1 MSFAPLRHHPPED
14 GLPSSAGAVVLPGR
28 CRTPMRTAR
37 SGGVG
42 CATPCASRGPRTSSS
57 SCGTTTSAARSSSR
71 RWTPPGRPVSQL
83 LNGLS
88 CLSPGAWLNR
98 PSLAGRQLLGRDQ
111 HLYAAPHGRLWL
123 LTLSRPH
130 QRLPADGFVCDL
142 PETHAGSPAPAHPE
156 RRAYKAS
163 MNRPFATRAY
173 RAVNMPWNSEYPF
186 VRWLERNGYDVVYW
200 SGVDTHRYG
209 HMLSGA
215 PPPEPGDTKGQGE
228 QLPGAPAGAAGGA
241 SGGADG
247 GGGASPAPSTL
258 RSIPTG

>member
-1 MSFAPLRHHPPED
+1 M
-14 GLPSSAGAVVLPGR
+14 
-28 CRTPMRTAR
+28 
-37 SGGVG
+37 
-42 CATPCASRGPRTSSS
+42 
-57 SCGTTTSAARSSSR
+57 
-71 RWTPPGRPVSQL
+71 
-83 LNGLS
+83 
-88 CLSPGAWLNR
+88 
-98 PSLAGRQLLGRDQ
+98 
-111 HLYAAPHGRLWL
+111 YAAPQRRLWL

-142 PETHAGSPAPAHPE
+142 PETHAGSPTPAHPE

-247 GGGASPAPSTL
+247 GGGVPPAPSHTPQHFRGL
-258 RSIPTG
+258 LIAT